1 MLYLRHLR
9 IESRRPGI
17 LLHTVP
23 AIFLEDEGHA
33 SSRHCVHILHFSGQH
48 LPQSSLVYAFTR
60 ELVCLIPAVSV
71 TLSVFLMVGFRSLVP
86 APKCPAAIGLPSLIT
101 GTASNIITDLLLI
114 LIPVTL
120 FKSLMLV
127 RREYVAIAFVVS
139 LGSVSIIS
147 AGIRFML
154 YWEILL
160 SKNIATVSVDGMVLW
175 TNVDIA
181 LALAAVCLP
190 AFRVLLR
197 AREKKVP
204 VARRWSKRPP
214 IRGVESS
221 GDTSSDGESR
231 VELRDISA
239 GSGMSALSND
249 EVVH

>member
-1 MLYLRHLR
+1 M
-9 IESRRPGI
+9 I
-17 LLHTVP
+17 
-23 AIFLEDEGHA
+23 
-33 SSRHCVHILHFSGQH
+33 
-48 LPQSSLVYAFTR
+48 
-60 ELVCLIPAVSV
+60 
-71 TLSVFLMVGFRSLVP
+71 GFRSVVP
-86 APKCPAAIGLPSLIT
+86 APKCPAAIALPSLIT
-101 GTASNIITDLLLI
+101 GTTSNILTDLLLI
-114 LIPVTL
+114 FIPVTL

-139 LGSVSIIS
+139 LGSISIIS

-154 YWEILL
+154 YWELLL

-197 AREKKVP
+197 GRERRVP

-214 IRGVESS
+214 LRGLESS
-221 GDTSSDGESR
+221 GDTCSDGESQ

-239 GSGMSALSND
+239 GSEISAVSGMSAVSND